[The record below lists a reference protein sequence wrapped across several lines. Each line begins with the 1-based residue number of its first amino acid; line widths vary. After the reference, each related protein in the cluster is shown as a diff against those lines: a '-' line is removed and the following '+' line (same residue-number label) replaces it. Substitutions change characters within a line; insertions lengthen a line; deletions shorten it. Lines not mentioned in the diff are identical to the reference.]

1 MVKTFREFE
10 LRGRA
15 AWNTGWVDHHNSAVA
30 SGASRVAGSL
40 VFGDCTGAEGPPT
53 GTRMNF
59 EGQVGRRTT
68 AYF

>member
-15 AWNTGWVDHHNSAVA
+15 AWNTGSVDHHNSAVA

-40 VFGDCTGAEGPPT
+40 YSVITPAPKVPPP
-53 GTRMNF
+53 
-59 EGQVGRRTT
+59 EP
-68 AYF
+68 A